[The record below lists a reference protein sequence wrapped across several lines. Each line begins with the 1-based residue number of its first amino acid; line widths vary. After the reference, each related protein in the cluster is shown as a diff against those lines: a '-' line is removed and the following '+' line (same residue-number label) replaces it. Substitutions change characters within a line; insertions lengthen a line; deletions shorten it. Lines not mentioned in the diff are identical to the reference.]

1 MADEGGEGLEVRQE
15 RQSRA
20 PTHKTLE
27 VVLRSLIFRPIAVK

>member
-20 PTHKTLE
+20 PAHKTLE